1 MISQV
6 ELKRFFNKSFTTM
19 LAIYM
24 GIVFI
29 VYVLVYLYPPEFNV
43 LPDNELVIYEN
54 WYGIFSQNISS
65 SLLIILLG
73 VLTLGT
79 ISTLVAFY
87 NLYIL
92 SIAIYTAYLHSGA
105 MSYAIAVIMVHGL
118 LEIIGIV
125 LSYYLSTLSIRM
137 LINRVYK
144 REIFFI
150 HDVKGTIRLL
160 GIMAMI
166 FLFASFIE
174 AFATPALLSYL
185 VENVI

>member
-6 ELKRFFNKSFTTM
+6 EFKRFFNKSFTTM

-24 GIVFI
+24 GFISI
-29 VYVLVYLYPPEFNV
+29 VYVLLYLYPPEFNV

-54 WYGIFSQNISS
+54 WYGIFSQNVSS

-73 VLTLGT
+73 VLSLGT
-79 ISTLVAFY
+79 ISTLVACY

-118 LEIIGIV
+118 LEVIGIV
-125 LSYYLSTLSIRM
+125 LGYYLSTVSIRM
-137 LINRVYK
+137 LINKMYQRDV
-144 REIFFI
+144 FFV

-160 GIMAMI
+160 GVMAVI
-166 FLFASFIE
+166 FLFASLIE
-174 AFATPALLSYL
+174 AFATPALLSYI

>member
-19 LAIYM
+19 LGVYM
-24 GIVFI
+24 GFVLI
-29 VYVLVYLYPPEFNV
+29 VYVLLYLYPPEFNV
-43 LPDNELVIYEN
+43 LPDKELVIYEN

-65 SLLIILLG
+65 SLIIILLG
-73 VLTLGT
+73 VLSLGT
-79 ISTLVAFY
+79 ISTLVACY

-105 MSYAIAVIMVHGL
+105 ISYAIAVIMVHGL

-137 LINRVYK
+137 LINRVYQ
-144 REIFFI
+144 RNVFFI
-150 HDVKGTIRLL
+150 HDIKGTIRLV
-160 GIMAMI
+160 GVMAMI
-166 FLFASFIE
+166 FLFASLIE